1 MGKSL
6 VLEYKNYKFETRLKS
21 MTFPHYLFNKNQ
33 FVKYGIL
40 LLNQAWPIGAI
51 RLMALRLQNMRE
63 RAKFQG
69 VKLCP
74 KVNLEDI
81 DFIEPPPEKRLA
93 DDNN

>member
-6 VLEYKNYKFETRLKS
+6 VLEYKNYKFETRIKS

-51 RLMALRLQNMRE
+51 RLMALRL
-63 RAKFQG
+63 
-69 VKLCP
+69 
-74 KVNLEDI
+74 
-81 DFIEPPPEKRLA
+81 
-93 DDNN
+93 

>member
-6 VLEYKNYKFETRLKS
+6 VLEYKNFKFETRIKS

-40 LLNQAWPIGAI
+40 LLNQAWPIGPV
-51 RLMALRLQNMRE
+51 RLMALRLQNMRK
-63 RAKFQG
+63 RKKDAG

-74 KVNLEDI
+74 LVDLKDI
-81 DFIEPPPEKRLA
+81 DFIEPPPMKRL
-93 DDNN
+93 